1 MLVLLPAS
9 AGAQNVGQGRA
20 DKSQITSCTA
30 QASQAYS
37 VPVPA
42 INAVLSNGLA
52 PGEIKDDRVG
62 PMGLP
67 LAWIPVF
74 EYMGIQGQSLI
85 SDVCQNVYAGVWLM
99 AMQRAYATAQFDI
112 EEPSLNRRAAP
123 LSASLKLRRREWIG
137 AVNRAAGVTGVP
149 AALIDAVITHE
160 SGYNQKAVSP
170 AGAIGL
176 MQLMPGTASSLG
188 VNPRNGEEN
197 IMGGARYLAMLMRQF
212 SGSLQLVLAAYN
224 AGPAAVTKYGYR
236 IPAYKETMAYVPK
249 VMATYASLSSN

>member
-1 MLVLLPAS
+1 MELCIKVGLRARNAWRQGAAVAAWILVSMLVLLPAS

-99 AMQRAYATAQFDI
+99 AMQRADRK
-112 EEPSLNRRAAP
+112 S
-123 LSASLKLRRREWIG
+123 
-137 AVNRAAGVTGVP
+137 VV
-149 AALIDAVITHE
+149 
-160 SGYNQKAVSP
+160 
-170 AGAIGL
+170 
-176 MQLMPGTASSLG
+176 
-188 VNPRNGEEN
+188 
-197 IMGGARYLAMLMRQF
+197 
-212 SGSLQLVLAAYN
+212 
-224 AGPAAVTKYGYR
+224 
-236 IPAYKETMAYVPK
+236 
-249 VMATYASLSSN
+249 